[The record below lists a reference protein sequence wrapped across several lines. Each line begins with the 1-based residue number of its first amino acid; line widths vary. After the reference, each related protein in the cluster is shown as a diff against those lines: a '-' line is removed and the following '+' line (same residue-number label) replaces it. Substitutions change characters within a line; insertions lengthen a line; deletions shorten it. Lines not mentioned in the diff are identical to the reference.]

1 MVQDT
6 GLSDRL
12 QWTREVSGDQVLYRL
27 EGGLRIRTEVFHKA
41 DTLRILPLGTPQG
54 SIMNHLLNFPE
65 VVHGMQVFEPFAGSG
80 ALGFT
85 ALHAGAPHVD
95 FLDINPRA
103 EEFHRDNAALNDISP
118 ERFTSICGDIAE
130 FAPRRPYDLL
140 LANPPFV
147 PTPDGIDGT
156 ITSNGGPEG
165 NRFVRIVFER
175 LEELLQPTGRALL
188 YVFQFVRQG
197 RPLIAGLAEEILE
210 RRPVALTPCQEHE
223 IPLSTWCASYVRLF
237 PEARAEIE
245 RWGTDLEERHGSD
258 LSLCHY
264 IAEVGPRSQDPTVCT
279 MRDDFVER
287 FGEAFL
293 VPSEKVEELAFG
305 RVFENVVRPPD
316 SA

>member
-1 MVQDT
+1 MAQDS
-6 GLSDRL
+6 GLPDLL

-27 EGGLRIRTEVFHKA
+27 ESGLQIRTEVFNKA

-54 SIMNHLLNFPE
+54 SIMNHLLNFPD
-65 VVHGMQVFEPFAGSG
+65 VVRGKQVFEPFAGSG

-103 EEFHRDNAALNDISP
+103 EEFHRENAALNDVAS

-130 FAPRRPYDLL
+130 FTPRRPYDLL

-188 YVFQFVRQG
+188 YVFQFVHQG
-197 RPLIAGLAEEILE
+197 RPLITDLVEEILE
-210 RRPVALTPCQEHE
+210 RRPVSLTPCQEHE
-223 IPLSTWCASYVRLF
+223 IPLATWCASYILLF
-237 PEARAEIE
+237 PEARPEIE
-245 RWGTDLEERHGSD
+245 CWSSDLEQRHGGD
-258 LSLCHY
+258 LTLCHY
-264 IAEVGPRSQDPTVCT
+264 IVEVGPRCDGPTDCT
-279 MRDDFVER
+279 MRDDFIER
-287 FGEAFL
+287 FGRAFL

-305 RVFENVVRPPD
+305 RVFENVVPASD